1 MSGAKVTDA
10 IETAVAKLVSVFGMA
25 LEQTVTPGEGQGRR
39 GAAPTQ
45 DPTLQRLKAQF
56 SSEFDLR

>member
-10 IETAVAKLVSVFGMA
+10 IETAVAKLVSVFGLA
-25 LEQTVTPGEGQGRR
+25 LEQTTASGEGQGRR
-39 GAAPTQ
+39 GGAPAS

-56 SSEFDLR
+56 SSDFDLR